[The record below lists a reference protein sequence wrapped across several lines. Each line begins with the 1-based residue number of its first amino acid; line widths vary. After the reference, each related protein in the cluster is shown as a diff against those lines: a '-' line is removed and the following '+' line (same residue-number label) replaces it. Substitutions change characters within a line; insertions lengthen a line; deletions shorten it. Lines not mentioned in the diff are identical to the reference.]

1 MAERV
6 TKKLACGH
14 SITLAGRIIMK
25 DFRAWVKAD
34 KEGDF
39 EASYGYLAQVIEAWD
54 WDGLDPD
61 APASY
66 DELELREYRQINEA
80 VSEWVQAEA
89 ASKN

>member
-1 MAERV
+1 MAEKV

-14 SITLAGRIIMK
+14 SITLSGSLRMK
-25 DFRAWVKAD
+25 EFRAWVKAD

-39 EASYGYLAQVIEAWD
+39 EASYGYLARVIEAWD
-54 WDGLDPD
+54 WEGLAPGD
-61 APASY
+61 PASY